1 MSHAD
6 ARAAGR
12 AAVRPARRA
21 GPTLLL
27 LVALVAPLQAQRPA
41 LDAQDRA
48 AFTAWFTLLSDAQ
61 FYRHTADVV
70 DCAALIRHAAR
81 EAMREH
87 TTEWLRLAALPVA
100 PVLPDVRARL
110 KGEAGQFPLFRV
122 TDTPTPQYAE
132 FADARTI
139 LRLNARLVSRDVTA
153 VRPGD
158 LLAFHQPGQSMP
170 EHLMVYVGRSHFE
183 PAHTDWVVYHTGPDS
198 ARGQPGEM
206 RKVRLTDLARH
217 PAPRWRPHASNAAF
231 LGVYR
236 LNIP

>member
-1 MSHAD
+1 MV
-6 ARAAGR
+6 G
-12 AAVRPARRA
+12 VM
-21 GPTLLL
+21 LL
-27 LVALVAPLQAQRPA
+27 ALIAPLHGARPV

-61 FYRHTADVV
+61 FYRPTADVV
-70 DCAALIRHAAR
+70 DCAALVRHAAR
-81 EAMREH
+81 EALRAH
-87 TTEWLRLAALPVA
+87 TPEWIRRAALPVA

-110 KGEAGQFPLFRV
+110 AGEAGQLPIFRV
-122 TDTPTPQYAE
+122 ADTPTDRYAE

-139 LRLNARLVSRDVTA
+139 LRLNARLVSRDVAA

-170 EHLMVYVGRSHFE
+170 EHLMVFVGRSHFE
-183 PAHTDWVVYHTGPDS
+183 RAHGDWVVYHTGPDQS
-198 ARGQPGEM
+198 RGDAGEM
-206 RKVRLTDLARH
+206 RKVRLHDLARH

-236 LNIP
+236 LTIP